1 MRKGKISKIIKNS
14 EDIKENLEKIQ
25 ELNGEKIS
33 SFQDYFKAYQEDKE
47 KNGFPLN
54 ARNFEEKLDKAAA
67 SVQDVD
73 TAKNWYEI
81 AKELDSLDLDSSK
94 LETLSVKSAILILE
108 NAYDNLAQNAENKA
122 EEKIDEQEQ
131 QQTHRQIQQQRR

>member
-1 MRKGKISKIIKNS
+1 MRQGKISKIIKNS
-14 EDIKENLEKIQ
+14 EDIKENLETIAALDDK
-25 ELNGEKIS
+25 KIS

-54 ARNFEEKLDKAAA
+54 ARNFEEKLDKAVA

-81 AKELDSLDLDSSK
+81 AKELDCLDLDCLDLDSSK
-94 LETLSVKSAILILE
+94 LQSLSAKSAILILE
-108 NAYDNLAQNAENKA
+108 TAYDNLMQ

-131 QQTHRQIQQQRR
+131 QESHRQIQQQRR